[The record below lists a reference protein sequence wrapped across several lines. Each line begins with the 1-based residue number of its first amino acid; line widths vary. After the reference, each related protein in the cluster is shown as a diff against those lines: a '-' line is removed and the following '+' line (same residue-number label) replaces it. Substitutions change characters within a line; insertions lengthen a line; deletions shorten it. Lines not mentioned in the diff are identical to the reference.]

1 MDDTTEQELTGGNV
15 NDVVRR
21 GDTVRR
27 SAGPWTPTVQALL
40 AWVRAQGVSFVP
52 APLGL
57 D

>member
-27 SAGPWTPTVQALL
+27 SAGPWTPTV
-40 AWVRAQGVSFVP
+40 
-52 APLGL
+52 
-57 D
+57 